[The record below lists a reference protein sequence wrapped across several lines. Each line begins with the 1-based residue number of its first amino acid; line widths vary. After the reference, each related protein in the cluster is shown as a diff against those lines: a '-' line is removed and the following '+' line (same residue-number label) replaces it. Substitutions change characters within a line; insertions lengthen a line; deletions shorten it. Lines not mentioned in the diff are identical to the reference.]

1 MTRYAIRT
9 TDMIGSRAAKMERA
23 ATGDNPEILAVM
35 DKSLIWNKSLNDAA
49 WRRRVRVAGVW
60 RARRLDQKQMSFF
73 ICDWAVLNA
82 LGNYEQ
88 FTGSERYVAVA
99 HANGD
104 APTEDQEKV
113 VRIVVRMPDE
123 FAFDFDY
130 HKVVA
135 VELTDD
141 ARLPMARE

>member
-1 MTRYAIRT
+1 
-9 TDMIGSRAAKMERA
+9 MERA
-23 ATGDNPEILAVM
+23 AAAVDNPEMSADM

-49 WRRRVRVAGVW
+49 WRCRVRVAGVW
-60 RARRLDQKQMSFF
+60 RARRLDQKQMSLF

-88 FTGSERYVAVA
+88 FTRSERHFAIA

-104 APTEDQEKV
+104 APTEDEEKV
-113 VRIVVRMPDE
+113 IRIVVCMPHE
-123 FAFDFDY
+123 FAFNFYD
-130 HKVVA
+130 HQVVA
-135 VELTDD
+135 IELTDD